1 MLLGNKFSYDEFGL
15 IHCCS
20 AFNLCPDSPQM
31 HKRPGISLEES
42 QGAGWAT
49 CCRSLCLFSSV
60 FRVCIYH
67 QNEPRSWLKGS
78 VSQFL
83 LLQRGKAGTG
93 EGFLVLVSRGGWGF
107 QEAEEWGNV
116 ADIVKFQVFFKQSI
130 YCVTLNPWV
139 ALGPHSLRQGVT
151 DHFTIAA

>member
-20 AFNLCPDSPQM
+20 AFNLCPDSPQL

-67 QNEPRSWLKGS
+67 QNEP
-78 VSQFL
+78 
-83 LLQRGKAGTG
+83 
-93 EGFLVLVSRGGWGF
+93 VLVKGLSFTVSSPAEREGGDGRRVSGFSVTGGLGISR
-107 QEAEEWGNV
+107 
-116 ADIVKFQVFFKQSI
+116 S
-130 YCVTLNPWV
+130 
-139 ALGPHSLRQGVT
+139 
-151 DHFTIAA
+151 